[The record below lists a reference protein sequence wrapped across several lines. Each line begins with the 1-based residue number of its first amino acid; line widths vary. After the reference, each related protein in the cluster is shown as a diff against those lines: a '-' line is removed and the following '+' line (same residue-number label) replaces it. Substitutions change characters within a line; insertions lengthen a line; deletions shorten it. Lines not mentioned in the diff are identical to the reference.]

1 MRPKTN
7 ALRLLALS
15 VMIGACGSG
24 TKTPVRRPLLVG
36 LPVDSLIKT
45 LGPDI
50 AKHHLSG
57 SSSVG
62 SDNTSRF
69 EETYIADFDVPIT
82 NLALIKDMAAK
93 VSAVVAQRGGRVRG
107 SSSTGPF
114 TTFDYSADSLYGLV
128 AIAAIKSDRPNFE
141 SLVISVREI
150 VASVR

>member
-15 VMIGACGSG
+15 AIIGACVSAA
-24 TKTPVRRPLLVG
+24 KTPERRPLLVG

-45 LGPDI
+45 P
-50 AKHHLSG
+50 
-57 SSSVG
+57 
-62 SDNTSRF
+62 
-69 EETYIADFDVPIT
+69 
-82 NLALIKDMAAK
+82 K

-107 SSSTGPF
+107 SSSTGLF

-128 AIAAIKSDRPNFE
+128 AIAAIKSNRPNSE